1 MGFLY
6 VIAWKSE
13 LETGGKVDSL
23 IEELLSG
30 LHKYNIR
37 VFVEK
42 NKEKGK
48 DIVKQAL
55 KEHDLD
61 YILKEGMVFTIEPII
76 CLNKYQN
83 LYLLPDKWSI
93 ISPNNPSSQF
103 EHTVMITKNGC
114 EILTLRPDE
123 KLL

>member
-1 MGFLY
+1 MFIIKEFCGHG
-6 VIAWKSE
+6 I
-13 LETGGKVDSL
+13 GKE
-23 IEELLSG
+23 I
-30 LHKYNIR
+30 HMQPNIYHY
-37 VFVEK
+37 
-42 NKEKGK
+42 KGPIP
-48 DIVKQAL
+48 DN
-55 KEHDLD
+55 